1 MEVSSPCIDI
11 CRLSPET
18 GWCMGCLRTVE
29 EIRAWPQADRGVR
42 LAILERIA
50 ARRAATGGRPVRA
63 QA

>member
-29 EIRAWPQADRGVR
+29 EIRAWPRADNGVR
-42 LAILERIA
+42 LAIFERTA
-50 ARRAATGGRPVRA
+50 ARRAATAGLPAGARA
-63 QA
+63 